1 MRNCVRIAMHTA
13 LITRKKRSLSR
24 LRSSARVSKRLS
36 PLKTLANPIIKMINT
51 LEINLNELDEFGEQI
66 SGEISPEI
74 YQLPERD
81 GKPLTGL
88 KYDLYVQ
95 RFDNELLL
103 RGKVS
108 TQFELVCVRTL
119 KVFSQTVTI
128 DSLAISIEIK
138 DAIVDPTEQ
147 LREEILVELPIDP
160 RCDEGDEEMPC
171 EIEEKY
177 LALDKDQE
185 SDLEEKPAD
194 KPDDRWS
201 ALDQLD
207 NL

>member
-1 MRNCVRIAMHTA
+1 
-13 LITRKKRSLSR
+13 
-24 LRSSARVSKRLS
+24 
-36 PLKTLANPIIKMINT
+36 MINT